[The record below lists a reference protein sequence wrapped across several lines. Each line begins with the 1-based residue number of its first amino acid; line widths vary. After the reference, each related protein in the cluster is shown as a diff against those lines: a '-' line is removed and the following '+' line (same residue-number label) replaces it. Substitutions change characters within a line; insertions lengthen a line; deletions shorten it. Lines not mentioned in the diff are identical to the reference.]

1 MQLLFVHGWSV
12 TNTSTYGKM
21 PEALSK
27 GAVNY
32 NLDLEIK
39 HIYLGKYIS
48 FHDGV
53 NMDDIAR
60 AMDQALRDL
69 PGNSDK
75 VIKPFSCITHSTGG
89 PVVRFWVDKYYGQ
102 SQLKDLPLKHLVML
116 APANN
121 GSALAKLGKEKLGR
135 IKAWFSGVDPGQKVL
150 DWLSLGSDG
159 QWTLNESFTKYKF
172 GKSGFFPFVLTG
184 QGIDEKFYDFINS
197 YLIENGS
204 DGVIRVAGANNNYRY
219 ISLEQTVDQII
230 RKSPLT
236 YKLVYNEKPRE
247 PEYTPIGIY
256 DMYSHWG
263 KKMGIMQSVNENEID
278 APIVQDILKCFKVNN
293 SDDYQIRAKELK
305 QLTQENQKNSDRFCM
320 LVFNIRDD
328 QGTKIGKD
336 DYDLFLLAGKQ
347 YQPQKLPKRFLK
359 DRQMNDKTGR
369 LVYYLDANKMNEIK
383 DGKLGIR
390 VVARPTKGFSYYVA
404 AEFRSDGISVENIL
418 VPNQTSYVD
427 IKLHRFVD
435 ENVFRFGPVSK
446 KPVSF
451 KKIKPSGNS
460 LSN

>member
-12 TNTSTYGKM
+12 TGTDTYGKM
-21 PEALSK
+21 PEVLSEA
-27 GAVNY
+27 AVNY
-32 NLDLEIK
+32 DLDLEIK

-53 NMDDIAR
+53 TMDDIAR

-69 PGNSDK
+69 PGNNEK
-75 VIKPFSCITHSTGG
+75 AIKPFSCITHSTGG
-89 PVVRFWVDKYYGQ
+89 PVVRYWADKFYGQ

-116 APANN
+116 APANH

-135 IKAWFSGVDPGQKVL
+135 LKAWFSGVEPGQNIL

-159 QWTLNESFTKYKF
+159 QWTLNESFMEYEF
-172 GKSGFFPFVLTG
+172 GKRSFFPFVLTG

-219 ISLEQTVDQII
+219 VSLEQTVDQII
-230 RKSPLT
+230 RKNPLT
-236 YKLVYNEKPRE
+236 YKLVHNEKFRK
-247 PEYTPIGIY
+247 PENTPIGIY
-256 DMYSHWG
+256 NMYSHCG
-263 KKMGIMQSVNENEID
+263 KKMGIMQSVNENEMD
-278 APIVQDILKCFKVNN
+278 APIVQDILKCFKVNTN
-293 SDDYQIRAKELK
+293 EDYQTRAKELE
-305 QLTQENQKNSDRFCM
+305 QLTQDNQKDSDRFCM

-328 QGTKIGKD
+328 QGTKIGMD
-336 DYDLFLLAGKQ
+336 DYDLFLLAGNQ
-347 YQPQKLPKRFLK
+347 YQPQKLPKGFLK

-404 AEFRSDGISVENIL
+404 AEFRSDGISAEDIL
-418 VPNQTSYVD
+418 VPNQTTYVD

-435 ENVFRFGPVSK
+435 ENVFRFGSASK
-446 KPVSF
+446 KSASF
-451 KKIKPSGNS
+451 KNIKPSGKTVGN
-460 LSN
+460 